1 MLRAFRKIF
10 HGPPVEATRGA
21 PDLAIIDRV
30 PAILL
35 AIPLLCIGLYP
46 NLLLNLLK

>member
-1 MLRAFRKIF
+1 MLRAYRNIF
-10 HGPPVEATRGA
+10 HGPSVKATEAA
-21 PDLAIIDRV
+21 VDISFAQRV

-35 AIPLLCIGLYP
+35 IVALFAVGLYP